1 MQHVLS
7 VLVENRSGVLSRVAG
22 LFSRRGYSIDSIA
35 VGPTEDAAVSRMV
48 IMVEADEEGLEQIT
62 KQLHKL
68 IDVLKISDIT
78 KEPRVERE
86 LALIKVQADGQNR
99 GDILQIVD
107 IFRAK
112 IVDVAEKSLVIEI
125 TGDTEKVDA
134 LIQLLHSFGI
144 KELVR
149 TGRIAMVRG
158 MRSSGEDRSKS

>member
-1 MQHVLS
+1 MHHVLS
-7 VLVENRSGVLSRVAG
+7 VLVENRSGVLSRVSG

-35 VGPTEDAAVSRMV
+35 VGPTEDPAISRMV
-48 IMVEADEEGLEQIT
+48 IVVEADEDGLEQIT

-68 IDVLKISDIT
+68 IDVLKIQDIT
-78 KEPRVERE
+78 GEARVERE
-86 LALIKVQADGQNR
+86 LALIKVQADSSNR

-112 IVDVAEKSLVIEI
+112 IVDVAEKSLVTEI

-134 LIQLLHSFGI
+134 LIELLRPYGI

-158 MRSSGEDRSKS
+158 RRTGTLS